1 MSRILQIMASPWTR
15 LVLVGMLVLSLQ
27 TTLFSNLRPFDT
39 SIQVMGIFV
48 GAIGVMHGMQAGA
61 IAGLVC
67 GLMYDSV
74 LATPLGLGALVLGI
88 VGVTAAGLLAP
99 FRESTTWM
107 RAGAAAIA
115 AGVGEIAWPLM
126 SAVVGLDGWL
136 TSRLFVAAA
145 TSFVGGLVFVWP
157 LLPVAAWTLSERG
170 AVD

>member
-1 MSRILQIMASPWTR
+1 MSRLLQFMASPWTR

-27 TTLFSNLRPFDT
+27 TTLFAELRPFGT

-48 GAIGVMHGMQAGA
+48 GAVGVMHGLQVGA

-74 LATPLGLGALVLGI
+74 LPTPLGLGALVLGM

-99 FRESTTWM
+99 FRESTAWM
-107 RAGAAAIA
+107 RAGAAALA
-115 AGVGEIAWPLM
+115 AGTGEMMWPLM

-136 TSRLFVAAA
+136 TPRLFVAAA
-145 TSFVGGLVFVWP
+145 TSFVGGLVLVWP
-157 LLPVAAWTLSERG
+157 LLPVAAWTLSERE
-170 AVD
+170 ASS